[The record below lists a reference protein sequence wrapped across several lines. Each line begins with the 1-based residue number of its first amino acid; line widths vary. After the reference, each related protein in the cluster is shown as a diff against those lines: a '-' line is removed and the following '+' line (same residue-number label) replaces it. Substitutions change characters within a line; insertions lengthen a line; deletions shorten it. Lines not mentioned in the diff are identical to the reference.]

1 MSIHGRGHE
10 PACSLKHAG
19 VIFDDD
25 DDDDGVADAPDVEDA
40 AFDDRAGDASVAAV
54 LDVSL
59 DDLAGIFM
67 DLRDGAGDG
76 DGDGASLFLGAMAA
90 YSRWRDQMRPCLN

>member
-10 PACSLKHAG
+10 PACNIKHAG
-19 VIFDDD
+19 IF
-25 DDDDGVADAPDVEDA
+25 DDDDGVADAPVVEDA

-90 YSRWRDQMRPCLN
+90 YSRWRDQM

>member
-10 PACSLKHAG
+10 PACHIKHAG
-19 VIFDDD
+19 ILFG
-25 DDDDGVADAPDVEDA
+25 DDDGVADAPVVEDA